1 MISLLTGPV
10 RNLIL
15 NLINDTMK
23 IKIFA
28 LSIILIL
35 GINHAFSQEKY
46 TVEFFLLSESGESVM
61 NAHIVIGENKQM
73 LSNIAG
79 YTSTKLSQGIHPL
92 KISHISFDAYEES
105 IQINKDT
112 TLYIILSSRVLETV
126 EIKARNPI
134 QVNQL
139 SEIHVEQL
147 KSIPG
152 ILGNKDVIRSLT
164 FIPGVSSTTEGSVNF
179 SVRGSESYQNA
190 ILLDCS
196 QVFNISHLFGLLST
210 VNGEIVNDIKLYKNY
225 IPARFGNA
233 ASSVVDISILR
244 GNNERFK
251 KKLEVGLTNLAY
263 NINGPIIKDKL
274 HLNFSGRSAFLGV
287 ISSPLYILYHFGEA
301 ENYANYNLYDA
312 NLKLSYS
319 PTPKDRISLHAYTSS
334 DNAFGK
340 GKASTDNENITGF
353 GWQNKTLNFSYYKT
367 LGNGRFFN
375 NFINYSNF
383 NTNFYGRAIDRS
395 ESEKL
400 VTGFKRQ
407 STYNNFN
414 IQSEINQSISR
425 GLIRLGFQYDHSW
438 FNPINF
444 KSVVE
449 SETIGTV
456 QNIFRLNNMAVF
468 SDNDYNINANLLLNF
483 GARLT
488 WYQSQSLSKLILEP
502 RASLKYS
509 LNRDQFLEL
518 SFAKLTQNKVQY
530 PIVNFGLPL
539 DIWIP
544 ISEEVLPPIVH
555 HYNLSYVANHLFTD
569 NLTLTGSVYYKNFR
583 DLTTLES
590 VLPFLV
596 EFGDN
601 YTDYLLN
608 DGKGEAY
615 GMELS
620 LDYNRPNFNVFLGY
634 HFGRSLRQFSEI
646 NEGEA
651 YPFEFNR
658 LHELNSYLNLK
669 LSSRWKFTWSFH
681 FTSGTP
687 ATLPTAYINLDEE
700 FRFYLFERRNNY
712 RNPIYHRGDLAFS
725 HTSTTKKDR
734 LRTWTISV
742 YNFYYRKNAYDT
754 TVDIQDNGD
763 YTLKDISVFPIIP
776 SVLYT
781 LEF

>member
-1 MISLLTGPV
+1 MILRLIVLG
-10 RNLIL
+10 LIL
-15 NLINDTMK
+15 HFGNS
-23 IKIFA
+23 
-28 LSIILIL
+28 SIYAQDKF
-35 GINHAFSQEKY
+35 N
-46 TVEFFLLSESGESVM
+46 VEFFLLSESGEAVM
-61 NAHIVIGENKQM
+61 NAHIFIDGKTQM
-73 LSNIAG
+73 LSNIIG
-79 YTSTKLSQGIHPL
+79 YSSTKLSKQTHHL
-92 KISHISFDAYEES
+92 KISHISYDSYVES
-105 IQINKDT
+105 FIINQDT

-134 QVNQL
+134 QVNHL
-139 SEIHVEQL
+139 SEINVEQL

-164 FIPGVSSTTEGSVNF
+164 FIPGVSATTEGSVNF

-190 ILLDCS
+190 ILLDRS

-210 VNGEIVNDIKLYKNY
+210 VNAEIVNDIKLYKNY

-233 ASSVVDISILR
+233 ASSVVDISILK

-287 ISSPLYILYHFGEA
+287 ISSPLYFLYHFGEV

-334 DNAFGK
+334 DNAFAK
-340 GKASTDNENITGF
+340 GKASADNENITGF
-353 GWQNKTLNFSYYKT
+353 GWQNKTLNLSYYRT
-367 LGNGRFFN
+367 LGRGRFFN

-395 ESEKL
+395 EAEKL

-414 IQSEINQSISR
+414 FQSEFNQSIAR
-425 GLIRLGFQYDHSW
+425 GLLRLGFQYDHSW

-444 KSVVE
+444 KSIVE
-449 SETIGTV
+449 SEAIGSV
-456 QNIFRLNNMAVF
+456 QNIFRLNNFGVF
-468 SDNDYNINANLLLNF
+468 SDNDYNLSSRLLLNF
-483 GARLT
+483 GARLS
-488 WYQSQSLSKLILEP
+488 WYQSKSLSKLILEP
-502 RASLKYS
+502 RTSLKYS
-509 LNRDQFLEL
+509 IGNDQFLEV

-544 ISEEVLPPIVH
+544 ISEEVFPPIVY
-555 HYNLSYVANHLFTD
+555 HYNLSYVANHFIAD
-569 NLTLTGSVYYKNFR
+569 NLTLTGSLYYKSLK
-583 DLTTLES
+583 DLSSLES

-601 YTDYLLN
+601 YTDYLLK
-608 DGKGEAY
+608 DGKGQAY
-615 GMELS
+615 GMEVS
-620 LDYNRPNFNVFLGY
+620 LDFNRPHFNIFLGY
-634 HFGRSLRQFSEI
+634 HLGRSLRQFSGI
-646 NEGEA
+646 NNGEP

-658 LHELNSYLNLK
+658 LHELNSYINLK
-669 LSSRWKFTWSFH
+669 LSPKWNFTGSFH
-681 FTSGTP
+681 FASGTP
-687 ATLPTAYINLDEE
+687 VTLPTAYIKLNED
-700 FRFYLFERRNNY
+700 FRFYLFEKRNNY
-712 RNPIYHRGDLAFS
+712 RNPIYHRGDIAFS
-725 HTSTTKKDR
+725 HTSTTKRDR
-734 LRTWTISV
+734 LRTWTFSV

-754 TVDIQDNGD
+754 TIDIQENDEF
-763 YTLKDISVFPIIP
+763 TIKDISVFPIIP
-776 SVLYT
+776 SILYS